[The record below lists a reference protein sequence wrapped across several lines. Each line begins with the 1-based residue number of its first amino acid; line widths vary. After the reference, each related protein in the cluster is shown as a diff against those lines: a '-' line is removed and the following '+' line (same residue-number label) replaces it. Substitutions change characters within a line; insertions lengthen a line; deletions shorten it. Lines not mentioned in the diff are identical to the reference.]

1 MSETKIIQYKIGKQT
16 FEVSLFLLIIY
27 LLTLVL
33 LLNLGLWQLRRSTE
47 KQLFLQQQQQSNTV
61 IHLGSDTDDKL
72 NTLRYKS
79 VIAEGDYR
87 PEKQFLIDNQIFQ
100 GKAGYFILTPL
111 RLKNSQKT
119 VLVNRGWLPR
129 HADRAIL
136 PEISVSKTSVKITGR
151 INAFP
156 SVGLKLKGAEIPTKG
171 WPSVVQVVE
180 SAVLSQKL
188 GYDLFSFQIE
198 LDPSENN
205 GYGRHWRTQT
215 LMLPEKHTAYAIQWF
230 GLALTL
236 TFLFFWH
243 SRKKTDS

>member
-1 MSETKIIQYKIGKQT
+1 
-16 FEVSLFLLIIY
+16 
-27 LLTLVL
+27 
-33 LLNLGLWQLRRSTE
+33 R
-47 KQLFLQQQQQSNTV
+47 LFLQQQQQQSREV
-61 IHLGSDTDDKL
+61 IRLTSDTKDKL
-72 NTLRYKS
+72 KDLRYKS
-79 VIAEGDYR
+79 VIATGEYL

-111 RLKNSQKT
+111 RLRLNNSQKV

-136 PEISVSKTSVKITGR
+136 PEIGLTQTSVNITGR

-156 SVGLKLKGAEIPTKG
+156 SVGLKLKGAEIPTKN

-180 SAVLSQKL
+180 STVLAQKL

-198 LDPSENN
+198 LDPVEDN
-205 GYGRHWRTQT
+205 GYHRHWRTQT
-215 LMLPEKHTAYAIQWF
+215 QMPPEKHTAYAIQWF